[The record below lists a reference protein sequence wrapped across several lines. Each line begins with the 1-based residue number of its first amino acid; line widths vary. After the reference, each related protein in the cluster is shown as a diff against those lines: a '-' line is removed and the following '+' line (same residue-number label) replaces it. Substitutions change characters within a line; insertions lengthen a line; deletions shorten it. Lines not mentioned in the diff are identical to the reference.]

1 MPKKERLAVPASHVS
16 RHISLLVTD
25 PWLKARMRRIADK
38 EGRTISNWLDHHW
51 MPRIEQEIE
60 REEKRLSLGP
70 IEREAS
76 LDEAPSRSKSR

>member
-1 MPKKERLAVPASHVS
+1 MPKKDKLNVPSSHPA

-51 MPRIEQEIE
+51 MPRIEQDIAM
-60 REEKRLSLGP
+60 EEKRLNLGP
-70 IEREAS
+70 IEKEVT
-76 LDEAPSRSKSR
+76 LDEAPVRSRTR